1 MTALV
6 NLLKKIYPDIL
17 HEVQQR
23 YRILQSVELLQPV
36 GRRGLAEQTRLTE
49 RNIRGEI
56 DLLQTQGL
64 LTITPKGM
72 HLTTEGTLLLEQLS
86 GWMNEI
92 NGLNVLEMQL
102 KEKLQ
107 LKDAVIV
114 SGDSDKD
121 AWIKKDMGKAVFSLL
136 KKIVRPDD
144 IFAVTG
150 GSTMFAVAEAMKPF
164 AFEGKNVFVPARGGI
179 GEQVENQAN
188 TIVATMAKKTNGEYR
203 MLFVPDLL
211 SEASYQSI
219 IQEPAIHEILMQIRS
234 ADIVLHGVG
243 DAMRM
248 AERRQAS
255 ADIISA
261 LREKNA
267 VGEAFGYY
275 FDASGNVVHKVQTVG
290 MQLKDLDNDKY
301 VVTVAGGKSKGRA
314 IASYYKQGKSDVLIT
329 DEAAAKEI
337 LRD

>member
-1 MTALV
+1 MAALV
-6 NLLKKIYPDIL
+6 HLLKKIYPDIL
-17 HEVQQR
+17 LEIQQR
-23 YRILQSVELLQPV
+23 YRILQSLELLQPV
-36 GRRGLAEQTRLTE
+36 GRRGLAEQTHLTE
-49 RNIRGEI
+49 RSIRGEI
-56 DLLQTQGL
+56 DLLQSQGL
-64 LTITPKGM
+64 ITITPKGM
-72 HLTTEGTLLLEQLS
+72 HLTSEGTLLLEQLS
-86 GWMNEI
+86 GWMSEI
-92 NGLNVLEMQL
+92 NGLNVLEKQL

-114 SGDSDKD
+114 SGDSDQD
-121 AWIKKDMGKAVFSLL
+121 DWIKKEMGKAVFSLL
-136 KKIVRPDD
+136 KKITKPDD

-164 AFEGKNVFVPARGGI
+164 AFEGKNLFLPARGGI

-188 TIVATMAKKTNGEYR
+188 TIVATMAKRTNGEYR

-219 IQEPAIHEILMQIRS
+219 IQEPAIHEILQQIRS

-248 AERRQAS
+248 AKRRQAS
-255 ADIISA
+255 EEVIST
-261 LREKNA
+261 LHEKKA

-275 FDASGNVVHKVQTVG
+275 FDASGNVIHKVRTVG
-290 MQLKDLDNDKY
+290 LQMKDFDDNKY

-314 IASYYKQGKSDVLIT
+314 IASFYKQGKGDVLIT